1 MKKKLLAVFM
11 AAAVLM
17 MGSTTALAASP
28 TVATTEA
35 PVSTQ
40 KALTAVEPVMTP
52 KAYLNNTSVSYGF
65 SVAEVS
71 STTLQAAAVA
81 VQNAILN
88 NVAAIA
94 QKLGNAGLSQ
104 AAGDAGKQ
112 VKASILTLVEV
123 KTSGAT
129 KDATGNYVVT
139 LNVANVVQ
147 GDTVVILHY
156 TGSSWETIA
165 PRGVA
170 NGSVT
175 FASASLSPIAVVKL
189 NVAGISQSPKTGASM
204 PIAGVTLMIG
214 AVGMTVCGKK
224 YRMQRS

>member
-1 MKKKLLAVFM
+1 MKRKFLAVLM
-11 AAAVLM
+11 AVSVLM
-17 MGSTTALAASP
+17 MGSMTALAASP

-40 KALTAVEPVMTP
+40 KALTAVEPTMTP

-65 SVAEVS
+65 SVSEVS
-71 STTLQAAAVA
+71 ATTVKAAAVA

-94 QKLGNAGLSQ
+94 QKLGNTTLSQ
-104 AAGDAGKQ
+104 AAGDSGKQ

-129 KDATGNYVVT
+129 KDASGNYVVT
-139 LNVANVVQ
+139 VNVANVVQ

-189 NVAGISQSPKTGASM
+189 DVTGVSQSPKTGASV
-204 PIAGVTLMIG
+204 PVAGVILVISV
-214 AVGMTVCGKK
+214 VGMTVSGKK
-224 YRMQRS
+224 YLAQKS

>member
-1 MKKKLLAVFM
+1 MKKKLLAVLM
-11 AAAVLM
+11 AAAVFT
-17 MGSTTALAASP
+17 MGSMTALAASP

-40 KALTAVEPVMTP
+40 KASTVVEATMTP
-52 KAYLNNTSVSYGF
+52 KAYLNNTSASYGF
-65 SVAEVS
+65 SLSEVS
-71 STTLQAAAVA
+71 ATTVKAAAVA

-94 QKLGNAGLSQ
+94 QKLGNSTLLQ
-104 AAGDAGKQ
+104 AAGDSGKQ
-112 VKASILTLVEV
+112 VRASILTLVEV

-147 GDTVVILHY
+147 GDNVVILHY
-156 TGSSWETIA
+156 TGNSWETIA

-175 FASASLSPIAVVKL
+175 FASASLSPFAVVKL
-189 NVAGISQSPKTGASM
+189 NVVGVSQSPKTGSSIPM
-204 PIAGVTLMIG
+204 AGVALVISV
-214 AVGMTVCGKK
+214 VGMTVCGKK
-224 YRMQRS
+224 YLAHSF

>member
-1 MKKKLLAVFM
+1 MKKKLLAMFM

-204 PIAGVTLMIG
+204 PIAGVALVISV
-214 AVGMTVCGKK
+214 VGMTVCGKK
-224 YRMQRS
+224 YLAHSF